1 LQSNGERHTVNS
13 YERLEAW
20 HAAHRLVLRIYRTTR
35 GFPPE
40 ERFGLVSQ
48 LRRAAF
54 AVAATI
60 VEGSAKKGPREFRRF
75 LDIAVGSVA
84 ELRYT
89 LRLVKDLNLVS
100 EEAFQDLEALRD
112 QVGRLTWGLY
122 TSMRRAVARTE

>member
-1 LQSNGERHTVNS
+1 MNS

-20 HAAHRLVLRIYRTTR
+20 KAAHRFVLAIYRATR
-35 GFPPE
+35 GFPRE
-40 ERFGLVSQ
+40 ERFALTAQ

-54 AVAATI
+54 AVAANI

-89 LRLVKDLNLVS
+89 LRLVKDLQLITAEEFAALES
-100 EEAFQDLEALRD
+100 ERD
-112 QVGRLTWGLY
+112 RVGRLTWGLY
-122 TSMRRAVARTE
+122 RSMRRAIDAAE